1 MYSFVKANGVLKIS
15 FIRDTNTYE
24 FIDNNKI
31 IVPTMKKC
39 VKHILGIEN
48 YRNNKLFSV
57 KFGNG
62 IDLQNPI
69 SEFQF
74 PTLGNIIDVDTALPL
89 ASTIEIIENEN
100 DISYTVIITITPKD
114 ANKNGSV
121 VYSEIGLFL
130 ENGDMFAYKQFPSQT
145 KDDSTKILVEW
156 TFDFLLNS

>member
-1 MYSFVKANGVLKIS
+1 MYSFMKANGILKIS
-15 FIRDTNTYE
+15 FIRDTDTYN

-31 IVPTMKKC
+31 IIPTMKKC
-39 VKHILGIEN
+39 VKHLLAVED
-48 YRNNKLFSV
+48 YERHKLFAV

-62 IDLQNPI
+62 INLQNPI

-74 PTLGNIIDVDTALPL
+74 PNLGNLIDVSTNLPI
-89 ASTIEIIENEN
+89 ASTIQIVENEN
-100 DISYTVIITITPKD
+100 DISYTVVITITPKD
-114 ANKNGSV
+114 ANRNGSV

-156 TFDFLLNS
+156 TFDFLVNS